1 MQEKETKWKTS
12 LLPFS
17 ICLCSF
23 IFLTSCGTDKDPGIP
38 KFQPDTSA
46 TTPGDI
52 SDRLVARIYFDATLS
67 MQGFVVPD
75 STHYTRI
82 CPYLESVIVSGW
94 RDETVSFFRFGERV
108 ETIDRNTYLQVGD
121 ESFYQTDIG
130 VKTYIEK
137 IIENE
142 DPLVNPQMEGS
153 NTLEGATEID
163 INNMPEAGVEAD
175 STENRLVVIVT
186 DLFQDNGDINRLV
199 PELKEKCIKKGVD
212 VGLFGVRSQFD
223 GTVYDIGIGEGSSM
237 RYRSSPGDPET
248 FRPFYLLVLGRH
260 ADIAHYFDLLKVNNP
275 DAKTIIFSR
284 YLVSSLVS
292 FEGTTINNLDNLN
305 PKTYVSQHPSLK
317 QYEIWEGSD
326 PAKIS
331 AISEY
336 KLLPHVMS
344 FDSDTLEA
352 FVVAEHKLIINREA
366 QECMDVKPEI
376 SENEDGNKLS
386 VDFSLASTD
395 LQSAVYHYKVTLHPR
410 IDTYRA
416 PDWCSEWDMNRERD
430 GARTLNLVNFVRDI
444 SQVTA
449 RTHQPKIAIFHC
461 YIGKR

>member
-1 MQEKETKWKTS
+1 MTS
-12 LLPFS
+12 VS
-17 ICLCSF
+17 V
-23 IFLTSCGTDKDPGIP
+23 KD
-38 KFQPDTSA
+38 
-46 TTPGDI
+46 
-52 SDRLVARIYFDATLS
+52 
-67 MQGFVVPD
+67 
-75 STHYTRI
+75 HH
-82 CPYLESVIVSGW
+82 CVI
-94 RDETVSFFRFGERV
+94 
-108 ETIDRNTYLQVGD
+108 
-121 ESFYQTDIG
+121 
-130 VKTYIEK
+130 
-137 IIENE
+137 
-142 DPLVNPQMEGS
+142 
-153 NTLEGATEID
+153 GA
-163 INNMPEAGVEAD
+163 V
-175 STENRLVVIVT
+175 L
-186 DLFQDNGDINRLV
+186 
-199 PELKEKCIKKGVD
+199 
-212 VGLFGVRSQFD
+212 
-223 GTVYDIGIGEGSSM
+223 
-237 RYRSSPGDPET
+237 GDPET

-284 YLVSSLVS
+284 YLVSRLIS
-292 FEGTTINNLDNLN
+292 FEGTKINNLDNLN

-352 FVVAEHKLIINREA
+352 FVVAEHKLIEKTKINREA

-395 LQSAVYHYKVTLHPR
+395 LQSAVYHYEVTLHPR

-416 PDWCSEWDMNRERD
+416 PDWCSEWDMSRERD